1 MASGRPN
8 IHPFRFGIQASKA
21 GSQREWTE
29 LAKTAESNGFNS
41 LTMPDHF
48 TDQLAPVPALMA
60 AACATKNLRIGALV
74 WDNDYKHPVVLAK
87 ELATLDLLSDGRL
100 EIGIGAGW
108 MATDYVQSGIVYD
121 KPGVRI
127 DRFLEGLE
135 IIKRAMTGERFSFS
149 GKHYTITDYAATP
162 LPVQKPCPPILIGG
176 GGPRVLKLAAQLADI
191 VGINP
196 SLKDGVV
203 NADTI
208 AEMSAEAVTEKI
220 EIVNRAAGPRMSN
233 IELNIR
239 TFLVDIR
246 DSADE
251 AINGTANM
259 LKVAPKLVANSPFA
273 LMGPPEKIA
282 EDLLARRER
291 WGFSYVIVGGEDV
304 NSFAPVIKLLAG
316 K

>member
-1 MASGRPN
+1 MTNSQPIIR
-8 IHPFRFGIQASKA
+8 PFRFGIQASKA
-21 GSQREWTE
+21 DSRKEWVD
-29 LAKTAESNGFNS
+29 LAKTAEDLGFSS

-48 TDQLAPVPALMA
+48 TDQLAPVPALMSA
-60 AACATKNLRIGALV
+60 ADATTKLRIGALV

-87 ELATLDLLSDGRL
+87 ELATMDLLSDGRL

-108 MATDYVQSGIVYD
+108 MATDYEQSGIVYD
-121 KPGVRI
+121 RPGVRI

-135 IIKRAMTGERFSFS
+135 IIKQAMTGEKFSFT
-149 GKHYTITDYAATP
+149 GQHYKITDYVSAP
-162 LPVQKPCPPILIGG
+162 MPVQRPCPPILIGG

-191 VGINP
+191 IGINP

-203 NADTI
+203 NGETI
-208 AEMSAEAVTEKI
+208 AEMSAEAVSEKI
-220 EIVNRAAGPRMSN
+220 ETVTQAAGDRMSK

-239 TFLVDIR
+239 AFLVNIR
-246 DSADE
+246 DNAEE

-259 LKVAPKLVANSPFA
+259 VKVEPSLVANSPFA
-273 LMGPPEKIA
+273 LMGPPAKIA

-304 NSFAPVIKLLAG
+304 NSFAPVIKILAG

>member
-1 MASGRPN
+1 
-8 IHPFRFGIQASKA
+8 
-21 GSQREWTE
+21 
-29 LAKTAESNGFNS
+29 
-41 LTMPDHF
+41 
-48 TDQLAPVPALMA
+48 VPALMA
-60 AACATKNLRIGALV
+60 AASVTKNLRIGALV

-108 MATDYVQSGIVYD
+108 MATDYEQSGMQYD
-121 KPGVRI
+121 RPGVRI

-135 IIKRAMTGERFSFS
+135 IIKRAMTGEKFSFS
-149 GKHYTITDYAATP
+149 GKHYTITDYTATP

-191 VGINP
+191 IGVNP

-203 NADTI
+203 NGETI
-208 AEMSAEAVTEKI
+208 KDMSAEAVQEKI
-220 EIVNRAAGPRMSN
+220 DIITANAGARLPD
-233 IELNIR
+233 IELNVR
-239 TFLVDIR
+239 TFLVNIR
-246 DSADE
+246 DSAQE
-251 AINGTANM
+251 AIEGTANM
-259 LKVAPKLVANSPFA
+259 FKVDPSLVANSPFA
-273 LMGPPEKIA
+273 ILGPPAKIA

-304 NSFAPVIKLLAG
+304 EKFAPVIKILAG

>member
-1 MASGRPN
+1 
-8 IHPFRFGIQASKA
+8 
-21 GSQREWTE
+21 
-29 LAKTAESNGFNS
+29 
-41 LTMPDHF
+41 
-48 TDQLAPVPALMA
+48 
-60 AACATKNLRIGALV
+60 LV

-108 MATDYVQSGIVYD
+108 MATDYEQSGMQYD
-121 KPGVRI
+121 RPGVRI

-135 IIKRAMTGERFSFS
+135 IIKRAMTGEKFSFS
-149 GKHYTITDYAATP
+149 GKHYTITDYTATP

-191 VGINP
+191 IGVNP

-203 NADTI
+203 NGETI
-208 AEMSAEAVTEKI
+208 KDMSAEAVQEKI
-220 EIVNRAAGPRMSN
+220 DIITANAGARMPD
-233 IELNIR
+233 IELNVR
-239 TFLVDIR
+239 TFLVNIR
-246 DSADE
+246 DSAQE
-251 AINGTANM
+251 AIEGTANM
-259 LKVAPKLVANSPFA
+259 FKVDPSLVANSPFA
-273 LMGPPEKIA
+273 ILGPPAKIA

-304 NSFAPVIKLLAG
+304 EKFAPVIKILAG

>member
-1 MASGRPN
+1 MTSTKPLIR
-8 IHPFRFGIQASKA
+8 PFRFGVQASKA
-21 GSQREWTE
+21 GSRKEWVE
-29 LAKTAESNGFNS
+29 LAKSTEDNGFGT

-48 TDQLAPVPALMA
+48 TDQLAPVPALMSA
-60 AACATKNLRIGALV
+60 ADATSKLRIGALV

-87 ELATLDLLSDGRL
+87 ELATMDLLSDGRL

-108 MATDYVQSGIVYD
+108 MATDYEQSGMVYD

-135 IIKRAMTGERFSFS
+135 IIKRAMTGEKFSFT
-149 GKHYTITDYAATP
+149 GAHYKITDYVSAP
-162 LPVQKPCPPILIGG
+162 LPVQRPCPPILIGG

-196 SLKDGVV
+196 SMKDGTV
-203 NADTI
+203 NAETI
-208 AEMSAEAVTEKI
+208 THMTADAVSEKI
-220 EIVNRAAGPRMSN
+220 KIVENAAGIRMQN

-239 TFLVDIR
+239 TFLVNIR

-259 LKVAPKLVANSPFA
+259 FKVAPEMIANSPFA
-273 LMGPPEKIA
+273 LMGPPAKIA

-291 WGFSYVIVGGEDV
+291 WGLSYIIVGGEDV
-304 NSFAPVIKLLAG
+304 NSFAPVIKILVG

>member
-1 MASGRPN
+1 MLRVERLARRM
-8 IHPFRFGIQASKA
+8 HPP
-21 GSQREWTE
+21 E
-29 LAKTAESNGFNS
+29 
-41 LTMPDHF
+41 
-48 TDQLAPVPALMA
+48 
-60 AACATKNLRIGALV
+60 
-74 WDNDYKHPVVLAK
+74 
-87 ELATLDLLSDGRL
+87 RL

-108 MATDYVQSGIVYD
+108 MATDYVQSGMQYD

-135 IIKRAMTGERFSFS
+135 IIKRAMTGEKFSFS
-149 GKHYTITDYAATP
+149 GKHYTITDYTATP
-162 LPVQKPCPPILIGG
+162 MPVQRPCPPILIGG

-208 AEMSAEAVTEKI
+208 SEMSAEAVTEK
-220 EIVNRAAGPRMSN
+220 VDLVKQTAGSRMSN

-239 TFLVDIR
+239 TFLVNIR
-246 DSADE
+246 DSAEE

-259 LKVAPKLVANSPFA
+259 FKVAPDMVANSPFA
-273 LMGPPEKIA
+273 LMGPPAKIA

-304 NSFAPVIKLLAG
+304 NSFAPVIKILAG
-316 K
+316 R